1 MSSKFFATGDS
12 SESEDEV
19 PDKEQQKTPEVTP
32 APSRTTEDSD
42 DEEDQQRVVRSEKD
56 KRFDQLKSIIKA
68 LQNAMKISD
77 WASILNQFDKLSV
90 EFGKANKVV
99 RKEGIPKFYLKCV
112 LDLDNFFKETTK
124 NKEALKKLNR
134 ANQKAFAAMKQKLL
148 KHNKEYEKEIAN
160 YIQNPLESD
169 AEEEEEKAPEKPKPS
184 VQEKKSKEAEEE
196 DDDEW
201 KEDESDSDS
210 DIDLND
216 PRLFDRKF
224 WEKKPKDYAKE
235 ERMKKIQDK
244 GPEDGPDEKER
255 EKERRVKVD
264 EERKRI
270 AEEKRLAK
278 QAAAQQG
285 AKKM

>member
-1 MSSKFFATGDS
+1 
-12 SESEDEV
+12 
-19 PDKEQQKTPEVTP
+19 
-32 APSRTTEDSD
+32 
-42 DEEDQQRVVRSEKD
+42 
-56 KRFDQLKSIIKA
+56 
-68 LQNAMKISD
+68 
-77 WASILNQFDKLSV
+77 
-90 EFGKANKVV
+90 
-99 RKEGIPKFYLKCV
+99 
-112 LDLDNFFKETTK
+112 
-124 NKEALKKLNR
+124 
-134 ANQKAFAAMKQKLL
+134 MKQKLL

-285 AKKM
+285 AKKDVELTPEMITKKIKRNFSIKR